1 MSRILNILLVE
12 DDPINQKVASCI
24 VKRELHNI
32 TIAENGSVGV
42 EKYLSEKFD
51 LILMDIQM
59 PEMDGYEATRQIR
72 TFNSEV
78 VIFAQTAYALSGDDE
93 KTIAAGCNDYLT
105 KPIRKEELVAL
116 IQKYFQEE

>member
-59 PEMDGYEATRQIR
+59 PVMDGFEFLHYLRQDVKTSEIPVVMITSR
-72 TFNSEV
+72 TAEKHRKH
-78 VIFAQTAYALSGDDE
+78 AMELGATAYLGKPFNE
-93 KTIAAGCNDYLT
+93 TELLT
-105 KPIRKEELVAL
+105 LLKSFA
-116 IQKYFQEE
+116 